1 MPKVVLTIG
10 GSDSGGGAG
19 IQADLKTFSILG
31 LHGTSAL
38 TAVTAQNT
46 MGVQR
51 VFGLDPEAVASQL
64 TSITDDFPI
73 AFAKTGMLF
82 SAEIVTTVAE
92 HLKRKRIA
100 FVLDPVI
107 EAEAGGRLLRP
118 DALKSVLEHLIPLAR
133 VVTPNIFE
141 AEALTGIRVTDL
153 ERSDMAAQ
161 KLMDLGAKAVIVKG
175 GHLDCTDLLRE
186 EGAVHQLQGRRVAGG
201 NHGVGCTYS
210 AALTSFLAYGHSLLD
225 AALKAKEFAAWAVAK
240 SMDVGHGAG
249 PVNQV
254 ATKLEE
260 ADRFRVLCDVQ
271 EAVKLLL
278 AEPNFFILIPEA
290 GSNIGAATSGAAG
303 EQDIAAVEGGL
314 ILSGNKVHQKGC
326 LKFGAGGHLS
336 HIILAAMHFNP
347 MARAAMSLSTEGLPA
362 CNALGLKT
370 ARIGPQ
376 EAPAKWDRMFRGGGP
391 PPKNE
396 AHLPDAV
403 LENGERGKEPMLM
416 LLGECAAE
424 VAGVA
429 VRISRYLSDG
439 KI

>member
-31 LHGTSAL
+31 LHGTCAI

-46 MGVQR
+46 MGVQK
-51 VFGLDPEAVASQL
+51 VFGLGPEVVASQL
-64 TSITDDFPI
+64 TSITNDFSI

-82 SAEIVTTVAE
+82 SAEIVDVVAE

-100 FVLDPVI
+100 FVLDPVV

-118 DALKSVLEHLIPLAR
+118 SAVKSVQEHLIPLAR

-141 AEALTGIRVTDL
+141 AEALTGVRVKDL
-153 ERSDMAAQ
+153 EGAELAARR
-161 KLMDLGAKAVIVKG
+161 LMDLGAKAAVVKG

-186 EGAVHQLQGRRVAGG
+186 EGAVHKLQGKRVAGG

-210 AALTSFLAYGHSLLD
+210 AALTSFLALGSPLLD
-225 AALKAKEFAAWAVAK
+225 AALKAKEFAALAVAK

-249 PVNQV
+249 PVNQA

-271 EAVKLLL
+271 EAVERLL
-278 AEPNFFILIPEA
+278 AEPNLITVISEA
-290 GSNIGAATSGAAG
+290 GSNIGEAISGATG
-303 EQDIAAVEGGL
+303 DQDIAAVKGGL
-314 ILSGNKVHQKGC
+314 IRSGNRVHQSGC
-326 LKFGAGGHLS
+326 LKFGADGRIS
-336 HIILAAMHFNP
+336 RIILAAMRFDP
-347 MARAAMSLSTEGLPA
+347 MVRAAMILSIEALPA
-362 CNALGLKT
+362 CDALGLN
-370 ARIGPQ
+370 AEHIDPRD
-376 EAPAKWDRMFRGGGP
+376 APDEWEKMFRGRGP
-391 PPKNE
+391 PPRNV
-396 AHLPDAV
+396 APFPDAV
-403 LENGERGKEPMLM
+403 WENGERGREPMLM
-416 LLGECAAE
+416 LLGEHASEVAE
-424 VAGVA
+424 VAI
-429 VRISRYLSDG
+429 RISRYLNDG

>member
-31 LHGTSAL
+31 LHGTCAL

-51 VFGLDPEAVASQL
+51 VFGLGSEAVASQL
-64 TSITDDFPI
+64 TSVTDDFSI

-82 SAEIVTTVAE
+82 SAEIVNVVAE

-118 DALKSVLEHLIPLAR
+118 DAVKSVQELLIPLAR

-141 AEALTGIRVTDL
+141 AEALTGVPVKDL
-153 ERSDMAAQ
+153 EGAELTAQ
-161 KLMDLGAKAVIVKG
+161 RLMDLGAKAVIVKG

-186 EGAVHQLQGRRVAGG
+186 EGAVHQLQGKRVAGG

-210 AALTSFLAYGHSLLD
+210 AALTSFLAFESPLLE
-225 AALKAKEFAAWAVAK
+225 AALKAKEFAALAVAK
-240 SMDVGHGAG
+240 SGDVGHGAG
-249 PVNQV
+249 PVNQA

-271 EAVKLLL
+271 EAVERLL
-278 AEPNFFILIPEA
+278 AEPNIVTFISEA
-290 GSNIGAATSGAAG
+290 GSNIGEAILGATG
-303 EQDIAAVEGGL
+303 EQDIIAVEGRL
-314 ILSGNKVHQKGC
+314 IRSGNRVHQSGC
-326 LKFGAGGHLS
+326 LKFGADGQIS
-336 HIILAAMHFNP
+336 RVILAAMRQNP
-347 MARAAMSLSTEGLPA
+347 RARAAMILSIKALPA

-370 ARIGPQ
+370 AHIDPRDGPD
-376 EAPAKWDRMFRGGGP
+376 EWERMFRGRGP
-391 PPKNE
+391 PPRN
-396 AHLPDAV
+396 AAQFPDAV
-403 LENGERGKEPMLM
+403 WEKGECGREPMLM
-416 LLGECAAE
+416 LLGEHAAE
-424 VAGVA
+424 VAEVA
-429 VRISRYLSDG
+429 VRISRCQIDG

>member
-31 LHGTSAL
+31 LHGTCAL

-46 MGVQR
+46 MGVRR
-51 VFGLDPEAVASQL
+51 VFGLGPEAVASQL
-64 TSITDDFPI
+64 TSITDDFSV

-82 SAEIVTTVAE
+82 SAEIVNIVAE

-118 DALKSVLEHLIPLAR
+118 SAVKSVQEHLIPLAW

-141 AEALTGIRVTDL
+141 AEALTGVRVKDL
-153 ERSDMAAQ
+153 EGAELAAQ
-161 KLMDLGAKAVIVKG
+161 KLIDLGAKAVIVKG

-186 EGAVHQLQGRRVAGG
+186 EGDVHQLQGRRVAGG

-225 AALKAKEFAAWAVAK
+225 SARKAKEFAALAVAH

-249 PVNQV
+249 PVNQA

-260 ADRFRVLCDVQ
+260 AARFRLLCDVQ
-271 EAVKLLL
+271 EAVDRLLS
-278 AEPNFFILIPEA
+278 EPTFFTLIPEA
-290 GSNIGAATSGAAG
+290 GSNIGAAIAGAAE
-303 EQDIAAVEGGL
+303 EQDIAAIDGCL
-314 ILSGNKVHQKGC
+314 IRSENRVHQTGC
-326 LKFGAGGHLS
+326 SKFGAGGHLCR
-336 HIILAAMHFNP
+336 IILTAMRFDP
-347 MARAAMSLSTEGLPA
+347 FARAAMNMNIDALPA
-362 CNALGLKT
+362 CNALGLTT
-370 ARIGPQ
+370 AHIDLLS
-376 EAPAKWDRMFRGGGP
+376 APAEWERMLRSRGP
-391 PPKNE
+391 PPRN
-396 AHLPDAV
+396 AAQLPDAV
-403 LENGERGKEPMLM
+403 WEKGERGKEPMLVI
-416 LLGECAAE
+416 LGEQAAE
-424 VAGVA
+424 VAEVA
-429 VRISRYLSDG
+429 VRISRCLSDG

>member
-31 LHGTSAL
+31 LHGTSTL

-64 TSITDDFPI
+64 TSITDDFSV

-82 SAEIVTTVAE
+82 SAEIVNVVAE
-92 HLKRKRIA
+92 HLKRKKIA

-118 DALKSVLEHLIPLAR
+118 DAVNAVLEHLIPLAR

-141 AEALTGIRVTDL
+141 AAALTGVPVTDL
-153 ERSDMAAQ
+153 EGADLAAQ
-161 KLMDLGAKAVIVKG
+161 RLMDLGAKAVIVKG

-210 AALTSFLAYGHSLLD
+210 SALTCFLAREHSLLD
-225 AALKAKEFAAWAVAK
+225 AALKAKEFAALAVARG
-240 SMDVGHGAG
+240 MDVGHGAG
-249 PVNQV
+249 PVNQA

-260 ADRFRVLCDVQ
+260 ADRFGVLCDVQ
-271 EAVKLLL
+271 EAVERLL
-278 AEPNFFILIPEA
+278 AEPNYFTMIPEA
-290 GSNIGAATSGAAG
+290 GSNIGGAIAGATK
-303 EQDIAAVEGGL
+303 EQDIAAIDGCL
-314 ILSGNKVHQKGC
+314 IRSGNRVHQTGC

-336 HIILAAMHFNP
+336 HIILAAMRFDP
-347 MARAAMSLSTEGLPA
+347 MATAAMSLSIEALPA
-362 CNALGLKT
+362 CNDLGLKT
-370 ARIGPQ
+370 AHIGLQ
-376 EAPAKWDRMFRGGGP
+376 DAPAEWERMLRGRGP
-391 PPKNE
+391 PPKN
-396 AHLPDAV
+396 AAQLPDAV
-403 LENGERGKEPMLM
+403 WENGKCDKEPMLT
-416 LLGECAAE
+416 LLGERAAE